1 MTDITNTIRRE
12 KKKTVKMNKQKLDD
26 LRHYLSI
33 LQENHYGWQNYCGEE
48 TKEALAKMN
57 EILIEQ

>member
-1 MTDITNTIRRE
+1 
-12 KKKTVKMNKQKLDD
+12 MNKYKIDD